1 MFRIFALVTL
11 SLIFGTVRLAAQ
23 QTAAPKEKSVDAPPA
38 PKKINS
44 RPPTAPLAE
53 PFEKASV
60 ETMKTQCVRF
70 DTEAG
75 LIEVEMFPENAPES
89 VRNFLNLVA
98 LGALDTTVFSRVITG
113 FVIQGGNISTR
124 ESITTELAKRARRTI
139 PDEPSQIRH
148 ERGILSMARSDEPNT
163 ATSHFFILV
172 GDGVHLDGKFAAFG
186 RVTSGLDVAD
196 KINKMPVTD
205 DKPDNPVR
213 IRKAVVYTCPITPA
227 ATESSL
233 N

>member
-1 MFRIFALVTL
+1 MFRIFALA
-11 SLIFGTVRLAAQ
+11 IFCLLFGAGTLAAQ
-23 QTAAPKEKSVDAPPA
+23 TVAPTAKEKPAESA

-44 RPPTAPLAE
+44 RPPAAPTAE

-75 LIEVEMFPENAPES
+75 IIEMEVFPESAPES
-89 VRNFLNLVA
+89 VRNFLNLTAV
-98 LGALDTTVFSRVITG
+98 GAFETTVFSRVVPG
-113 FVIQGGNISTR
+113 FIVQGGNVSTR
-124 ESITTELAKRARRTI
+124 ENLTAELSKRARRTI

-172 GDGVHLDGKFAAFG
+172 SDGAHLDGKFAAFG
-186 RVTSGLDVAD
+186 RVTSGIDVAD
-196 KINKMPVTD
+196 KINKMPVVD
-205 DKPDNPVR
+205 EKPENPVR
-213 IRKAVVYTCPITPA
+213 LKKAVVYTCPASPA